1 MIFLIDCQRK
11 HNFNPR
17 KLLFLKRRITQLRY
31 VFIRITKNCYLVIL
45 VYSYW
50 LYWSL

>member
-17 KLLFLKRRITQLRY
+17 KHLFLKRGIAQPRY
-31 VFIRITKNCYLVIL
+31 VFIRITRNCCLI
-45 VYSYW
+45 SI
-50 LYWSL
+50 